1 MAGIPPPEPVLR
13 GHLLGRLLSFFLIG
27 ILLLAGLAF
36 GAVKWL
42 DSDSGRAFIVR
53 QLPRIEVEIGL
64 TLRASRIDGSIF
76 GKAVVHD
83 LEIGDPKGTFAVV
96 PELAFD
102 WRPLDFLT
110 NQLTIHSL
118 TAGEVRVLRR
128 PALLPSS
135 SPTFFPDFDIVIGK
149 LKIDRLIL
157 EPPVAGAR
165 HVLGVGGT
173 VDIRESR
180 AKVDLVAQTLDT
192 PGKKGSGD
200 TIRVKLDTN
209 PDANIFDMDAVIA
222 APAGGAIAGLLGL
235 QQPLDMVLRG
245 DGSWQVWQGALKAT
259 LGGAPLADFAIT
271 AKSGLFSLN
280 GEAKPA
286 ALLTGVPAR
295 LLGPVLKVDASA
307 KLVEGTALVNAR
319 LNSAALAVDAHG
331 GLDFG
336 DERISDAVINAR
348 LLDPAAIGPAFRAR
362 DAKATARIAGSF
374 ADPLVDYRLT
384 ATTLG
389 WGDRL
394 AFDLRAAG
402 IIRGGARPL
411 VIPVTLTAA
420 RMTGIGAAAD
430 PLLTNLRVDG
440 AFSLANGTL
449 TSNAVQFRS
458 DRMNGTAKVS
468 ATLATGQYL
477 ATVTAALPRFAAP
490 GLGVADLGATLRI
503 ASEGSGARI
512 TGPVSARF
520 IRLDN
525 AGLNALTQG
534 PPAITANIDIAPDL
548 SVTVN
553 DARLTSPGLTFTA
566 NGSLS
571 ANGAIRINGAGQ
583 SSNYGPVRVAVTGTT
598 TAPVID
604 LNLASPGVGIG
615 LVDVQA
621 RVTGAAS
628 AWNFTASAGSDYG
641 PIALAGRAQTGPG
654 PLTLTIDK
662 ASLAGLSGHGSI
674 QQTATGPFAGRLD
687 LDGPGLDGQLLLS
700 AEADVQRLD
709 VRITA
714 NAARLAL
721 AEPVTI
727 ESGLIT
733 LTARLPRGGT
743 ATASGAFDLKGVE
756 RGTLRIANSEG
767 TLRYANGHGSA
778 RLKANGN
785 GAVKFS
791 IAATAE
797 LEPDRIE
804 FLGNGSIDGKPVT
817 MSGPAIIT
825 RNQPGTTPR
834 NRPGWSLAPFSIIT
848 PEGKAE
854 ISGSFGDNNAL
865 RAKFDRVSLGL
876 LSIAY
881 PSLGLDGRLSGTI
894 DIMVP
899 AGGVPTGTASLR
911 VNGLTRTGLTAA
923 STPIDIGLNAALN
936 PSGAVAKAVIVRAG
950 KVEGRAQAR
959 VGPIPLGT
967 APLGQRLL
975 ASPVF
980 AQFRY
985 NGPAQALWGLAG
997 PEAIDVR
1004 GPLSIV
1010 ADVNGTVGDPKL
1022 VGSLRSAGA
1031 RVESAAIG
1039 AVFDQVALDARF
1051 ANSRLE
1057 ILRFAGRAGPAGSI
1071 TGTGGVDLS
1080 AERGFPADIRLVLKN
1095 AKLADRDDFTGV
1107 ATGNVRIATDE
1118 YGGVISGKLN
1128 IDRATYRI
1136 GRSNTVTVPSLVVT
1150 EKNTN
1155 VLGRP
1160 TVIYLPPTRW
1170 LLNMEIKADRRLFVS
1185 GMGLEAEWRADV
1197 KVKGGATTPEI
1208 TGRVDLVRGDYDF
1221 AGKRFNLTRGSIRFQ
1236 GVFPPDPQIDI
1247 SATSSQNGF
1256 TAQIDIT
1263 GTAQRP
1269 EIRFSSVPALPEDE
1283 VLSRV
1288 LFGESVS
1295 NLSAPEALQLA
1306 AALNSLRGGGG
1317 FNPINAV
1324 RKGLGIDRLRILP
1337 GDQTRGRGTTFAAGQ
1352 YIGRNVYVE
1361 LATDAQ
1367 GFTATN
1373 IEVSLTQ
1380 SLSILS
1386 SIETLG
1392 GTSFNVRWKRDY

>member
-1 MAGIPPPEPVLR
+1 MADEAPPPAPRR
-13 GHLLGRLLSFFLIG
+13 GQLFARLLSFFLAG
-27 ILLLAGLAF
+27 VLVLAVLAF
-36 GAVKWL
+36 AAVKWL
-42 DSDSGRAFIVR
+42 DSDSGRAFLVR
-53 QLPRIEVEIGL
+53 QLPRLELEIGL

-76 GKAVVHD
+76 GKAVIHD
-83 LEIGDPKGTFAVV
+83 LEIGDPKGKFATV
-96 PELAFD
+96 PELALD

-110 NQLTIHSL
+110 NTLTIHSL
-118 TAGEVRVLRR
+118 TAGEVRILRR

-135 SPTFFPDFDIVIGK
+135 NPNFFPDFDIAIGR

-157 EPPVAGAR
+157 EPPVAGQR
-165 HVLGVGGT
+165 HVLGVAGN
-173 VDIRESR
+173 VDIREGR
-180 AKVDLVAQTLDT
+180 AKVDLVALTLDT
-192 PGKKGSGD
+192 PERKGSGD
-200 TIRVKLDTN
+200 TIRLKLDTN
-209 PDANIFDMDAVIA
+209 PDANIFDMDAVVA

-235 QQPLDMVLRG
+235 DKPLDMVLRG

-271 AKSGLFSLN
+271 AKSGLFTLN
-280 GEAKPA
+280 GEAKPG
-286 ALLTGVPAR
+286 ALLTGPSAR
-295 LLGPVLKVDASA
+295 LLGPALKVDASA
-307 KLVEGTALVNAR
+307 RLVDGTAQINAR
-319 LNSAALAVDAHG
+319 LNSAALAVDARG
-331 GLDFG
+331 GLDFN
-336 DERISDAVINAR
+336 DERINDAVLTAR
-348 LLDPAAIGPAFRAR
+348 LLDPAAIGPAFRGR
-362 DAKATARIAGSF
+362 DVMMTARVAGSF
-374 ADPLVDYRLT
+374 ADPLIDYRIT
-384 ATTLG
+384 AALLG
-389 WGDRL
+389 WGDR
-394 AFDLRAAG
+394 AAVDLRAAG

-411 VIPVTLTAA
+411 VVPVTLTAA
-420 RMTGIGAAAD
+420 RITGLGATAD

-440 AFSLANGTL
+440 AFTLAGGRL
-449 TSNAVQFRS
+449 TSNAVQFRT
-458 DRMNGTAKVS
+458 DRMNGTATIA
-468 ATLATGQYL
+468 ATLATGQYV
-477 ATVTAALPRFAAP
+477 ATVNAALPRFAAP
-490 GLGVADLGATLRI
+490 GLGVADLGANLRI

-520 IRLDN
+520 LRLDN

-534 PPAITANIDIAPDL
+534 PSAITATINVAPDL
-548 SVTVN
+548 SVAVT
-553 DARLTSPGLTFTA
+553 DARLTSPGLTFNA
-566 NGSLS
+566 SGNLS
-571 ANGAIRINGAGQ
+571 ATGAIRMTGAGT
-583 SSNYGPVRVAVTGTT
+583 SRDYGPVAVVVGGTT
-598 TAPVID
+598 KAPVID
-604 LNLASPGVGIG
+604 LKLARPGLGIG
-615 LVDVQA
+615 LVDVEA
-621 RVTGAAS
+621 RITGAA
-628 AWNFTASAGSDYG
+628 ATWNFTAGAGSDFG
-641 PIALAGRAQTGPG
+641 PISLVGHARTGPG

-662 ASLAGLSGHGSI
+662 ASFAGLTGRGSVA
-674 QQTATGPFAGRLD
+674 QTTAGPFAGQID
-687 LDGPGLDGQLLLS
+687 LQGPGLDGQLQLS
-700 AEADVQRLD
+700 AEANVQRLD
-709 VRITA
+709 ARITA
-714 NAARLAL
+714 NDARLAL

-727 ESGLIT
+727 DSGTVT
-733 LTARLPRGGT
+733 LTARLPPGGRAS
-743 ATASGAFDLKGVE
+743 ATGAFDINGIE
-756 RGTLRIANSEG
+756 RGTLRIAHSDG
-767 TLRYANGHGSA
+767 TLSYANGHGSA
-778 RLKANGN
+778 KVKANGA

-797 LEPDRIE
+797 IEPDRIE
-804 FLGNGSIDGKPVT
+804 ILGNGSIDGKPVT

-825 RNQPGTTPR
+825 RNLPGTTPR
-834 NRPGWSLAPFSIIT
+834 GRPGWSLAPFSIIT

-854 ISGSFGDNNAL
+854 ISGAFGESNAL
-865 RAKFDRVSLGL
+865 SARFDRVSLNL

-881 PSLGLDGRLSGTI
+881 PALGLDGRLSGTV
-894 DIMVP
+894 DIRAP
-899 AGGVPTGTASLR
+899 AGGVPVGTASLR
-911 VNGLTRTGLTAA
+911 INGLTRTGLA
-923 STPIDIGLNAALN
+923 SASMPIDIGINASLN

-959 VGPIPLGT
+959 IGPIPAGDK
-967 APLGQRLL
+967 PLGERLL

-980 AQFRY
+980 AQLRY

-1010 ADVNGTVGDPKL
+1010 ADVGGSVGDPKL
-1022 VGSLRSAGA
+1022 TGSLRSAGA
-1031 RVESAAIG
+1031 RVESTALG
-1039 AVFDQVALDARF
+1039 AVFDQVSLEARF

-1057 ILRFAGRAGPAGSI
+1057 IVRFAGRAGPGGTI

-1080 AERGFPADIRLVLKN
+1080 AERGFPSDIRLVMKN

-1107 ATGNVRIATDE
+1107 ASGNVRIATDE
-1118 YGGVISGKLN
+1118 YGGVISGKLV

-1150 EKNTN
+1150 EKNTK

-1160 TVIYLPPTRW
+1160 TITYLPPTRW
-1170 LLNMEIKADRRLFVS
+1170 LLNMEISADRRLFVS

-1197 KVKGGATTPEI
+1197 KVRGGATTPEV
-1208 TGRVDLVRGDYDF
+1208 TGRVELVRGDYEF
-1221 AGKRFNLTRGSIRFQ
+1221 AGKRFTLTRGNIRFQ

-1247 SATSSQNGF
+1247 SATSSQGGF

-1317 FNPINAV
+1317 FNPIGAV

-1337 GDQTRGRGTTFAAGQ
+1337 GDAARGRGTTFAAGQ

-1361 LATDAQ
+1361 LSTDAQ
-1367 GFTATN
+1367 GYTATN
-1373 IEVSLTQ
+1373 IEISLTQ